1 MTPAA
6 KIAAALAKYGRPL
19 LLRRRVGTTSAYT
32 DVTVAGVSQ
41 GYAPHELVGGII
53 QGDRKITISNAEI
66 LAASWPGPPK
76 KGDVLDGGAVQGCET
91 KYLGATVLAHVCQV
105 RG

>member
-1 MTPAA
+1 MPPAA
-6 KIAAALAKYGRPL
+6 KIAAALSKYGRPM
-19 LLRRRVGTTSAYT
+19 LLRRRVGTSSIWTE
-32 DVTVAGVSQ
+32 VTVAGVSQ
-41 GYAPHELVGGII
+41 GYAPQELVGGVV

-66 LAASWPGPPK
+66 LTASWPGPPK

-91 KYLGATVLAHVCQV
+91 KYLGITVLVHVCQV